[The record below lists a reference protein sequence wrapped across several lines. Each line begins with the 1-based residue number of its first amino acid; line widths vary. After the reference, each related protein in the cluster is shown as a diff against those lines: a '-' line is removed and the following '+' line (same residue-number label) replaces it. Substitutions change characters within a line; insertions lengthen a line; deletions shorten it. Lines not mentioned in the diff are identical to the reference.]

1 MKQQE
6 KKRLLENST
15 AKQKEAQMKK
25 DAEEALL
32 KAKQAEEKMK
42 AMQVGLCEIYLTIC
56 PS

>member
-1 MKQQE
+1 
-6 KKRLLENST
+6 
-15 AKQKEAQMKK
+15 MKK

-56 PS
+56 TSCFSCAIFVRL